1 MAKYVTSNTLIE
13 SVKRRASIPASQN
26 TFSEADFLAFANEEM
41 DLGIVPH
48 VLSFH
53 QEYFVRTDLVPL
65 ESGEVRYSMPPRAVG
80 DRLRELAYQDS
91 GGNIFEMTRITV
103 DDVPNFRTSYA
114 GNLTM
119 FYIEGS
125 DIVILSDMP
134 ASVNGFLR
142 FSYYLRPNELVSE
155 SRVGIITNINTVS
168 GEIAVDKIPD
178 NITLNDKLDIVQ
190 TKAPHKTLAL
200 DITALGINSNTKTF
214 TFDPA
219 QLPKGL
225 AVGDHIALAEETIV
239 PQVPTDLHSM
249 LSQRIAARC
258 LESLGDTAGLGAANT
273 KLQEMEVKTG
283 NLISDR
289 VEGASLKV
297 VNKTSVLR
305 RNRSWRF

>member
-1 MAKYVTSNTLIE
+1 MAKYVTSSTLIE
-13 SVKRRASIPASQN
+13 SVKRRASIPGSQS
-26 TFSEADFLAFANEEM
+26 TFTEADFLAFANEEM

-65 ESGEVRYSMPPRAVG
+65 EAGVVRYSMPPRAVG
-80 DRLRELAYQDS
+80 DRLRELAYQDI
-91 GGNIFEMTRITV
+91 GGSIFEMTRITV
-103 DDVPNFRTSYA
+103 DDVPNFRSSYA

-125 DIVILSDMP
+125 DIVLLSNMP
-134 ASVNGFLR
+134 ASVSGFLR

-155 SRVGIITNINTVS
+155 SRVAIITNINTVS
-168 GEIAVDKIPD
+168 GEIAVANIPE
-178 NITLNDKLDIVQ
+178 NITVSDKLDIVQ
-190 TKAPHKTLAL
+190 TKAPHKTMVL
-200 DITALGINSNTKTF
+200 DISVVSINSNTKTI

-219 QLPKGL
+219 LLPKGL
-225 AVGDHIALAEETIV
+225 VVGDHIALAEETIV

-249 LSQRIAARC
+249 LSQRVAARC
-258 LESLGDTAGLGAANT
+258 LESLGDIAGLGAANS

-297 VNKTSVLR
+297 VNKTSMLR
-305 RNRSWRF
+305 RNRGWRF